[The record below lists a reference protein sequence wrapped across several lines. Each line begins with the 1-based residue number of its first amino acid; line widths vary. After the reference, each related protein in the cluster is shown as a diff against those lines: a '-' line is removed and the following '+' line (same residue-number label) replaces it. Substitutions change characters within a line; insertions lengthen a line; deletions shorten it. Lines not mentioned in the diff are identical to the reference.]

1 MTINTANLQLLSLL
15 IQHLLNAY
23 LLLFL
28 PLGLITG
35 CMCLCAECECV
46 SEYYPVCPDNL
57 SLNLFP
63 YSYKYKG
70 DSCHSYEWITKLDS
84 SRPCLLRT
92 IFSSDHYFPNM
103 LS

>member
-1 MTINTANLQLLSLL
+1 MTIITANLQLLSLL

-35 CMCLCAECECV
+35 CMCLCAERECV

-57 SLNLFP
+57 LLNLFP
-63 YSYKYKG
+63 YSYKHKG
-70 DSCHSYEWITKLDS
+70 DSCDSFEWITKLDS
-84 SRPCLLRT
+84 SRPCLLITTRAY
-92 IFSSDHYFPNM
+92 SHM
-103 LS
+103 